1 MAQDMAGRWLAAGFL
16 GGLVAVGGVGV
27 VRHAIDASDLP
38 AAVTLPP
45 RPARIAARG
54 VAPRLLERGAEAA
67 PATRDVRS
75 LDASEAR
82 SRRKSEPTVLVAS
95 PPADAP
101 HVEGAEPDAAGD
113 RPGAFPAD
121 AVEVLPLD
129 RPAASLPPAA
139 MLPVTSGIL
148 LVQYQAT
155 ADEADG
161 HRGEGA
167 AELATERR
175 APRGGEMGPDADAL
189 EWTDGGVGGVPQLDA
204 ADGQRRGPVA
214 QWIRDSFE
222 DMRTS
227 RGGVVA
233 FPQRQAAVGGGRL
246 LDRIRSGDRLLG
258 RDRTDGKGARAE
270 HAAAHGWPPSPT
282 LLSGLEHLAK
292 AEPASSAAW
301 AGETGLAV
309 RQVLATGGPGDAS
322 AAAALEALAGKVAE
336 GFTLAA
342 STKDP
347 IQAAALRRVVLAT
360 QRRQVVWQAARTLLA
375 GDGEES
381 MQGTPLAEAS
391 PIEGLSRIVPS
402 LLETLERHEAAANP
416 SDASRAGAI
425 LASLDGGGPAAAA
438 FVEAVRGQYA
448 AANVRVAVHQ
458 KFVEL
463 ILPPTRVTSAP
474 VEDTVLGRQ
483 VRGSSRVAQSTAVR
497 FKPDDDG
504 ISVLLEVRG
513 QVASRTITESGP
525 VALTSRGTSSFTVR
539 KPVTVGEAGLVLG
552 KAVGSA
558 SARSQLADIQTNFDG
573 VPIMRSLVRTIAR
586 NQHDENLPEANREV
600 TEKIVSRACREVDQ
614 QVEPKLVEAAER
626 IRTQAWGPLVRLGLD
641 PTPVALETTDGIA
654 MARLRLAAPDQLAAF
669 TPRPRAPLG
678 SMVSV
683 QVHESAVNNA
693 LDRLGVA
700 GRRLALEDLVALL
713 GERIGIEASPPEDL
727 PEDVTVQFA
736 ETQPLQVRY
745 RDGLVHVRVALD
757 ALESGRRAW
766 HDIVAS
772 VTYRPKAQA
781 PQVFLEREG
790 PVHIGGPGRQGRAEI
805 ALRAVFGKIFPKER
819 PVALVPES
827 AVADPK
833 MAGLDVLQAVVS
845 DGWLA
850 ISIGEGVEQSR
861 PAPAPKVAAPA
872 APRRGLRR

>member
-1 MAQDMAGRWLAAGFL
+1 MAQEMAGRWLAAGFL

-27 VRHAIDASDLP
+27 VRHAIDAADLP
-38 AAVTLPP
+38 TAVMHPP
-45 RPARIAARG
+45 RPARFATRG
-54 VAPRLLERGAEAA
+54 MAPRLLERGPDIA
-67 PATRDVRS
+67 PVARDDRP
-75 LDASEAR
+75 AQP
-82 SRRKSEPTVLVAS
+82 SREGDGQRGESTVLVAS
-95 PPADAP
+95 PPADVP
-101 HVEGAEPDAAGD
+101 HSDAGEPIPSGD
-113 RPGAFPAD
+113 SPGAFPAG
-121 AVEVLPLD
+121 AVEVVPLD
-129 RPAASLPPAA
+129 PPSA
-139 MLPVTSGIL
+139 MVPMATGVV
-148 LVQYQAT
+148 LVQLLA
-155 ADEADG
+155 AGDG
-161 HRGEGA
+161 GEEGQGTV
-167 AELATERR
+167 EVEPATERR
-175 APRGGEMGPDADAL
+175 APRQGERGPDTDAL
-189 EWTDGGVGGVPQLDA
+189 EWPDVGVGAVPQLDA
-204 ADGQRRGPVA
+204 PDGQRRGPVA

-222 DMRTS
+222 EMRTT

-233 FPQRQAAVGGGRL
+233 FPQRQGSVGGGRL
-246 LDRIRSGDRLLG
+246 LDKIRSGERLLG
-258 RDRTDGKGARAE
+258 RERAEVKGSRTDQAVAP
-270 HAAAHGWPPSPT
+270 GWPVPAT
-282 LLSGLEHLAK
+282 LFANLEQLAK
-292 AEPASSAAW
+292 TEPAASAAW
-301 AGETGLAV
+301 AGETALAL
-309 RQVLATGGPGDAS
+309 RRVLATGGPGDPAS
-322 AAAALEALAGKVAE
+322 APPLDALKGRVAE
-336 GFTLAA
+336 GLSLAA
-342 STKDP
+342 ATNDP
-347 IQAAALRRVVLAT
+347 AHAAALRRAVLAT
-360 QRRQVVWQAARTLLA
+360 QRREVVWHAAGALLA
-375 GDGEES
+375 SVGGGDP
-381 MQGTPLAEAS
+381 QGLAQPAS
-391 PIEGLSRIVPS
+391 SVADGLPRSVPA
-402 LLETLERHEAAANP
+402 LLETLERHESASNA

-425 LASLDGGGPAAAA
+425 LAALEGVGPATGD
-438 FVEAVRGQYA
+438 FVEAVRGQYV

-458 KFVEL
+458 KFVER

-497 FKPDDDG
+497 FRPDDDG
-504 ISVLLEVRG
+504 ISVVLEVRG

-539 KPVTVGEAGLVLG
+539 KPVTVDEAGLILG

-558 SARSQLADIQTNFDG
+558 AARSQLADIHTNFDG

-614 QVEPKLVEAAER
+614 QVEPRLVEAAER

-669 TPRPRAPLG
+669 TPRPRAPVG
-678 SMVSV
+678 SMLSV

-700 GRRLALEDLVALL
+700 GRRLPLEELVTLL
-713 GERIGIEASPPEDL
+713 CDRIGIESSTPEDL

-736 ETQPLQVRY
+736 DVQPLRVHY

-757 ALESGRRAW
+757 TLESGRRSW
-766 HDIVAS
+766 HDLVVG

-819 PVALVPES
+819 AVPLVPES
-827 AVADPK
+827 FATDPK
-833 MAGLDVLQAVVS
+833 LADLKVLQAVAA

-850 ISIGEGVEQSR
+850 ISIGEGVEPAH
-861 PAPAPKVAAPA
+861 PAPVPKVATPA
-872 APRRGLRR
+872 SPRRGLRR